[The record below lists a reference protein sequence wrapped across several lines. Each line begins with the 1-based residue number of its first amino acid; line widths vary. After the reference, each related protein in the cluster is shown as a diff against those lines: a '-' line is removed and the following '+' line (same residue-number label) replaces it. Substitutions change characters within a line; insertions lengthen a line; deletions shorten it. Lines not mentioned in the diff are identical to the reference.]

1 MVFQSDPYS
10 VLLVSASEKFNQVTL
25 PLLPMTDYWPVTVV
39 GSVSEARRTLSGT
52 DFDLVIVNASARDQH
67 GVRLAMEI
75 SAETD
80 AAVLLLI
87 PHEIYEET
95 YAKTRPYGVVTLSK
109 PTNTQMLGQNLR
121 MLCAMRERLRR
132 VRQKQV
138 TVEEK
143 IEEMRL
149 VNRAKWALITREQI
163 TEPEAHRRI
172 LQQAMEGHQSK
183 RQVAEAILLEAE
195 DKAT

>member
-52 DFDLVIVNASARDQH
+52 VFDLVIVNASARDQH
-67 GVRLAMEI
+67 GIRLAVEV

-95 YAKTRPYGVVTLSK
+95 YSKTRSYGVVTLSK

-149 VNRAKWALITREQI
+149 VNRAKWVLITREQI

-172 LQQAMEGHQSK
+172 LQRAMEEHLSK
-183 RQVAEAILLEAE
+183 RQIAEAILRESE
-195 DKAT
+195 DKPI

>member
-95 YAKTRPYGVVTLSK
+95 YAKTLPYGVVTLSK

-132 VRQKQV
+132 VRQKQI

-143 IEEMRL
+143 ISSTFRGL
-149 VNRAKWALITREQI
+149 PSGV
-163 TEPEAHRRI
+163 
-172 LQQAMEGHQSK
+172 
-183 RQVAEAILLEAE
+183 
-195 DKAT
+195 